1 MATILSQLYAAFKA
15 AGVPEDLAEA
25 AAEEPVGLVLDLR
38 DRVTRLGDRVTR
50 LEVKVNVLLTINV
63 AILLLLLRDS
73 LFG

>member
-1 MATILSQLYAAFKA
+1 MILSQMYAAFKQ
-15 AGVPEDLAEA
+15 AGVSEDLAEA

-38 DRVTRLGDRVTR
+38 DRVTSLGDRVTR

>member
-1 MATILSQLYAAFKA
+1 MILSQVYAAFEQ

-38 DRVTRLGDRVTR
+38 DRVTSLGDRVTR
-50 LEVKVNVLLTINV
+50 LEVKVNVLLTMNV

>member
-1 MATILSQLYAAFKA
+1 MYAAFKQV
-15 AGVPEDLAEA
+15 GVPEDLAEA

-38 DRVTRLGDRVTR
+38 DRVTSLGDRVTR

-63 AILLLLLRDS
+63 AILLLLLRDC